1 MTKQMT
7 LHYPLENTS
16 LSVTPDILFIS
27 NFQFSSRN
35 LLKELP
41 RDVIAL
47 FHSLIQQ
54 FQNGDEAFYQ
64 IVNDEKK
71 GDTAILKYTHYKVKN
86 AQFEEQFEEVHNFFN
101 QYNSFQIIMELVN
114 FLSYAPYRTSDD
126 DCWFLFDD
134 YDGEKLIENFIC
146 ISFRKSS

>member
-1 MTKQMT
+1 MT

-54 FQNGDEAFYQ
+54 FQNGDEAFY
-64 IVNDEKK
+64 
-71 GDTAILKYTHYKVKN
+71 
-86 AQFEEQFEEVHNFFN
+86 
-101 QYNSFQIIMELVN
+101 
-114 FLSYAPYRTSDD
+114 
-126 DCWFLFDD
+126 
-134 YDGEKLIENFIC
+134 
-146 ISFRKSS
+146 